1 MTFDAQEAV
10 RQGTQAQGA
19 SGEIRHVRHAT
30 CCIAGC
36 GPAGAM
42 LGLLLAREGV
52 DALVLE
58 KHGDFLRDFRGA
70 PSTPRRWRTWTSS
83 A

>member
-19 SGEIRHVRHAT
+19 SGEIQDVRHTT
-30 CCIAGC
+30 CVIAGC

-42 LGLLLAREGV
+42 LRPLLARRGV
-52 DALVLE
+52 DVLVLLVL
-58 KHGDFLRDFRGA
+58 GRQLRE
-70 PSTPRRWRTWTSS
+70 
-83 A
+83 